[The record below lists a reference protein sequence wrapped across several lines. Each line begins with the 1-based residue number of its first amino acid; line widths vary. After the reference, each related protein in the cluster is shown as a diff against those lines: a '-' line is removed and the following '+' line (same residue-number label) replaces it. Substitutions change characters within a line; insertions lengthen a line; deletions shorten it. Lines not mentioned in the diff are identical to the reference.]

1 MVVMLMLGYVD
12 LQRHFGQKQCNVC
25 LWVKGAAP
33 SVNIG

>member
-12 LQRHFGQKQCNVC
+12 LQRHFGQKQCNVY